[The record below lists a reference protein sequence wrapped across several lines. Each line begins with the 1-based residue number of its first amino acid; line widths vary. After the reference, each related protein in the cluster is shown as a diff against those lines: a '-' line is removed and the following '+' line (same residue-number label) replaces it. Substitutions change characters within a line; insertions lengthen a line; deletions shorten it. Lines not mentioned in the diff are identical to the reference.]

1 MAKETIVAEQTFNFS
16 YSSSEDL
23 YEIQSAEI
31 PKSFVAG
38 AEHTVVWDGVEYK
51 CVATAF
57 TVEGITAIA
66 LGNVGLL
73 DVGENTAEPFC
84 VYSIS
89 FDYSVLCIR
98 TKEAGETH
106 TVAVYMEAIPK
117 VGIFAPQTLEGFS
130 QTPYGFYG
138 YQARGLFTLEEGQN
152 YIVSWDGT
160 EYLCTGVSGFDG
172 EYPFIAIGNKAAIFQ
187 EITGEPFA
195 ITYMPG
201 QEVNSFFS
209 LDTSESHTVAVYKA
223 TEAQPKIVLKDM
235 NGKDN
240 TYEGVTA
247 VKLNKDD
254 GSTQIFSKGEAEEK
268 TIALD
273 FSAGDMEI
281 AEENKLFSSVTI
293 PKPETLLPE
302 NIAKDVTIAG
312 VVGTLAGGGGT
323 GPYISFDGDLSS
335 DYNCTMYGFTEAPMG
350 CFGQMTHLSVAD
362 MRESPDIK
370 VISQSMFDGCA
381 SLQAVYMTDEITTIE
396 QRAFFGCFYMP
407 SIELP
412 SKLTEIESLAFYGC
426 MSLESL
432 TIPSGVTSIGSEAF
446 CECYNLTAVTF
457 EDTNGWYVSATVNGE
472 KIQIPSSDLANPAT
486 SATLLTSTYVDYN
499 WYKE

>member
-1 MAKETIVAEQTFNFS
+1 MAEEIVLAEQTFGFEYSAS
-16 YSSSEDL
+16 YNYYSCYDMPISKL
-23 YEIQSAEI
+23 
-31 PKSFVAG
+31 VAG
-38 AEHTVVWDGVEYK
+38 AEYTVTWNGVEYK
-51 CVATAF
+51 CTANS
-57 TVEGITAIA
+57 VPIEGFPVVA
-66 LGNVGLL
+66 LGNAGIL
-73 DVGENTAEPFC
+73 GAAENTSEPFC
-84 VYSIS
+84 IILVSA
-89 FDYSVLCIR
+89 FANQVNAFTLED
-98 TKEAGETH
+98 AATH
-106 TVAVYMEAIPK
+106 TIAVSMKSILKEE
-117 VGIFAPQTLEGFS
+117 IFAPRTLEGFS
-130 QTPYGFYG
+130 LTSYGFYG
-138 YQARGLFTLEEGQN
+138 YQDIGLFSLEEGQS

-160 EYLCTGVSGFDG
+160 EYLCTGMSGFDG

-187 EITGEPFA
+187 EVTGEPFA

-201 QEVNSFFS
+201 QEVNFFFS

-223 TEAQPKIVLKDM
+223 TEAQPKIVLKDL
-235 NGKDN
+235 NGNDN